1 MSGPVFIVGAM
12 RSGTT
17 ALRLALDAHPDLA
30 IPEETAFMA
39 GGAGVLRIPGWRYGD
54 VWFERIGLERRDV
67 AAGVR
72 RLYEDL
78 FGAYAQR
85 RGATRWGEKT
95 PLHVFLVEELAEVF
109 PDASFVGLVRH
120 PGAVVASMASS
131 WQREPIGAA
140 GYWRRATTEL
150 ARVGRTLGD
159 DRFVLVRYEDL
170 VRHPDEVLRD
180 VCASCHLT
188 WDDRI
193 LHHDQVHG
201 ERGAPARS
209 DGATEV
215 RRPLDTVGLS
225 AWTTELSAAVL
236 AAVWQ
241 ETAEVASWLG
251 YRADDPIPD
260 EWADQGRSRWSRRP
274 SDIARMAGEP
284 GAPVLIRQHEDPLD
298 LDADPRELAERA
310 ARAER
315 QLENLRR
322 RRSVRA
328 VDYLRAVQRRGLW
341 ASVRGRVSGAE
352 PRRRRAGLGSEGISR
367 RDG

>member
-1 MSGPVFIVGAM
+1 VSGPVFIIGAM

-39 GGAGVLRIPGWRYGD
+39 GGAALLRIPGWRYGD
-54 VWFERIGLERRDV
+54 VWFERIDADRADV
-67 AAGVR
+67 AAGLR
-72 RLYEDL
+72 QLYDDL
-78 FGAYAQR
+78 FGSYARR

-120 PGAVVASMASS
+120 PSAVVASMVSS
-131 WQREPIGAA
+131 WRREPIGAA

-150 ARVGRTLGD
+150 ARVGSALGD

-170 VRHPDEVLRD
+170 VRQPEEVLRD
-180 VCASCHLT
+180 VCAACRLP
-188 WDDRI
+188 WDDRV
-193 LHHDQVHG
+193 LRHDEVQD
-201 ERGAPARS
+201 ERGAPTRT

-215 RRPLDTVGLS
+215 RRPLDTAGLS
-225 AWTTELSAAVL
+225 SWEARLDGPVLDAVRRETEG
-236 AAVWQ
+236 
-241 ETAEVASWLG
+241 VATWLG
-251 YRADDPIPD
+251 YRAEDPLPEPWTD
-260 EWADQGRSRWSRRP
+260 GSGSRWSLRS
-274 SDIARMAGEP
+274 SDLVRMAAAH
-284 GAPVLIRQHEDPLD
+284 GAPELVRQHEDPLD

-322 RRSVRA
+322 RRAVRA
-328 VDYLRAVQRRGLW
+328 VDAIRAAQRRGVR
-341 ASVRGRVSGAE
+341 AAVRGW
-352 PRRRRAGLGSEGISR
+352 LSR
-367 RDG
+367 RGG